1 MADYTQMQLMLHD
14 VPAEQ
19 VWPLSVVLADWNL
32 SIDWDGPVCEPGTV
46 HIGTLYTERAAAG
59 DAPQKLATAV
69 IAAAPGTTFIT
80 WSDPGSEWQGVM
92 VRHTPELGR
101 RDDECTA
108 DGEAIF
114 REPEITRAVTAA
126 VGRSAPVAALR
137 ALTGAAWT
145 EALVG
150 RAEDRTLTAA
160 EPVEPP
166 RS

>member
-1 MADYTQMQLMLHD
+1 MADYTQMQLMIHD

-19 VWPLSVVLADWNL
+19 VWPLSVVLADWEL
-32 SIDWDGPVCEPGTV
+32 SVDWEGPAAQRGTV
-46 HIGTLYTERAAAG
+46 HLGTLYTEREAAG
-59 DAPQKLATAV
+59 HAPKALATAV

-114 REPEITRAVTAA
+114 REPEIN
-126 VGRSAPVAALR
+126 R
-137 ALTGAAWT
+137 ALLADRGRTALDEALYALVGTRWT
-145 EALVG
+145 AALVG
-150 RAEDRTLTAA
+150 RADDRTLTAA
-160 EPVEPP
+160 APAEPP
-166 RS
+166 TS